1 MTPRFAHTRG
11 YDLLCASPLIAAYGL
26 AMSGTAIILFRHADA
41 VHTTAG
47 LLAGASLVSTFVYF
61 GMQAGLCLV
70 RRLPLIKS
78 EGIRPRMTAILA
90 ANANFA
96 LLLLPRVSL
105 PLIWS
110 AVAIAFTILGTLGA
124 IAVLASLGR
133 GFSILPEA
141 RQFTSSGPY
150 RLIRHPLYLTE
161 IVATV
166 GIAMHYA
173 QPWAT
178 LIALACVALQFE
190 RMRHEEAVMRAA
202 FPDYAR
208 YAAHTARLLPG
219 LY

>member
-1 MTPRFAHTRG
+1 MKLSFAHSRV
-11 YDLLCASPLIAAYGL
+11 YDLLCASPLILTYGF
-26 AMSGTAIILFRHADA
+26 AMGGTAILLVRHAEKFGM
-41 VHTTAG
+41 TAS
-47 LLAGASLVSTFVYF
+47 LLAVASQVSTFIYF

-70 RRLPLIKS
+70 RRLPLAKS
-78 EGIRPRMTAILA
+78 DGVLPRATAILA
-90 ANANFA
+90 ANANFG
-96 LLLLPRVSL
+96 LLLLPRVAL
-105 PLIWS
+105 PPIWS
-110 AVAIAFTILGTLGA
+110 VLATALTIVGTLGA
-124 IAVLASLGR
+124 IAVLVSLGR

-150 RLIRHPLYLTE
+150 RHIRHPLYLTE
-161 IVATV
+161 IVATI

-173 QPWAT
+173 QPWAA

-202 FPDYAR
+202 FPDYAG